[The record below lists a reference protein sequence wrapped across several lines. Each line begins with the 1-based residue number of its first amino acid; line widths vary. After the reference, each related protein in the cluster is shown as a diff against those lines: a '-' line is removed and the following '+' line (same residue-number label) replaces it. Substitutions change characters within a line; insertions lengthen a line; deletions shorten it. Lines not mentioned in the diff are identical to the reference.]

1 MGTQK
6 NHLNET
12 VLLSTQNMLTR
23 ESVTQALVLP
33 PKMLVPKGLLIDI
46 SNNVNVMLLSKKLSI
61 TKGNSSYIMQ
71 KRVMVLVP
79 CTFSHRD
86 LSNHEVSVDTS
97 YSFCVICSGQNTTM
111 KNNNGQ

>member
-6 NHLNET
+6 NYLNET

-46 SNNVNVMLLSKKLSI
+46 SNNVNVMLLSKKLS
-61 TKGNSSYIMQ
+61 T
-71 KRVMVLVP
+71 VDVLKFR
-79 CTFSHRD
+79 T
-86 LSNHEVSVDTS
+86 L
-97 YSFCVICSGQNTTM
+97 
-111 KNNNGQ
+111 KNNYFFRCS